1 VLLCLV
7 CRLMDE
13 ADLGKGRREEL
24 DDDVGR
30 EVSRELR
37 GVIEREMRKEKAK
50 L

>member
-7 CRLMDE
+7 LIQWIE

-30 EVSRELR
+30 EVSKKLR
-37 GVIEREMRKEKAK
+37 DVIEREMTNEKAK